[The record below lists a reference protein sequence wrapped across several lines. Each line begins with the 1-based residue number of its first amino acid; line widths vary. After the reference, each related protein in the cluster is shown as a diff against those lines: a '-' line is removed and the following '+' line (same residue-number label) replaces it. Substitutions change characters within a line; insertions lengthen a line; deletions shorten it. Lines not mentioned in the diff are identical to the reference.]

1 MYGHPI
7 HEIVHADCPMCGKK
21 EGAYMGALMN
31 SVLGILIGLIVMRI
45 LLPLIKD
52 LSPDLQSVVV
62 VFTML
67 GFSYSR
73 SYLVGR
79 FYNWWR
85 MR

>member
-1 MYGHPI
+1 MRSKRDTHN
-7 HEIVHADCPMCGKK
+7 E
-21 EGAYMGALMN
+21 ALIN
-31 SVLGILIGLIVMRI
+31 SVLGILIGLVVMRI

-67 GFSYSR
+67 FFSYSR
-73 SYLVGR
+73 SHLVGR

>member
-1 MYGHPI
+1 MRSKRDTHN
-7 HEIVHADCPMCGKK
+7 E
-21 EGAYMGALMN
+21 ALIN

-52 LSPDLQSVVV
+52 LSPELQSVIV
-62 VFTML
+62 VFTMF

>member
-1 MYGHPI
+1 MRTKRDTHN
-7 HEIVHADCPMCGKK
+7 E
-21 EGAYMGALMN
+21 ALTN
-31 SVLGILIGLIVMRI
+31 SALGILIGLIVMRI

-52 LSPDLQSVVV
+52 LNPDLQSVVV

>member
-1 MYGHPI
+1 MRTKRDTHN
-7 HEIVHADCPMCGKK
+7 E
-21 EGAYMGALMN
+21 ALIN

-52 LSPDLQSVVV
+52 LSPDLQSVII
-62 VFTML
+62 VFTMF

-73 SYLVGR
+73 SYWIGR

-85 MR
+85 MRCKLEQK